1 MTREEIIMA
10 AVTISGDVKVS
21 ESRKVLTIWE
31 QYTAEYIVQGVPKV
45 REAKRKWTV
54 WFAVPGDI
62 NDGDWVEV
70 KGELGTKIG
79 SYEKDGETKQAV
91 EHSINAPV
99 ILQHKVKDKP
109 LARDADDEA
118 KYAPF

>member
-31 QYTAEYIVQGVPKV
+31 QYTAEYLVQGVPKV

-54 WFAVPGDI
+54 WFNVPGTI
-62 NDGDWVEV
+62 NDGDWVELR
-70 KGELGTKIG
+70 GELGTKIG

-91 EHSINAPV
+91 EHSINAPT
-99 ILQHKVKDKP
+99 IIAHKAKEQP
-109 LARDADDEA
+109 LVRDVDDEA
-118 KYAPF
+118 RPF